1 MIVRLIPVS
10 GPFLAMLTT
19 ALVLGGCGSAPSK
32 SGGGYYL
39 DDGPGASPP
48 VDIDRIPD
56 AVPRAEPINRATT
69 RPYTVLGRSYRPYTQ
84 HQAYRARG
92 LASWYG
98 KRYHGKQT
106 SNGET
111 YDMYSMTAAHTVL
124 PLPSYARVTNLSNG
138 RTVVVRVNDRGPFHD
153 KRIID
158 LSYAAA
164 YKLGFVNKGSIMV
177 EVEAIVPGDRSAPS
191 APVIAATEPPPR
203 AGPLDSGESGI
214 FLQLGAFSVLDN
226 AQGFVR
232 RMRSDAV
239 WLGDSIHLYKSG
251 SLYKV
256 HAGPYASRFAADRDA
271 VRVYRELG
279 LAPIIL
285 IR

>member
-1 MIVRLIPVS
+1 M
-10 GPFLAMLTT
+10 T
-19 ALVLGGCGSAPSK
+19 LVLGGCASAPSK

-48 VDIDRIPD
+48 IDIDRIPD

-84 HQAYRARG
+84 HQAYRVRG

-111 YDMYSMTAAHTVL
+111 YDMYSMSAAHTVL

-138 RTVVVRVNDRGPFHD
+138 RSVVVRVNDRGPFHD
-153 KRIID
+153 KRVID

-164 YKLGFVNKGSIMV
+164 YKLGFVNEGSTMV
-177 EVEAIVPGDRSAPS
+177 EIEAIIPGDTSPPS
-191 APVIAATEPPPR
+191 APIIAATEPPPR
-203 AGPLDSGESGI
+203 AGPLESGESGI
-214 FLQLGAFSVLDN
+214 FLQLGAFSVRDN

-232 RMRSDAV
+232 RMRSDIV
-239 WLGDSIHLYKSG
+239 WLGDLIHLYISG
-251 SLYKV
+251 NLYKV
-256 HAGPYASRFAADRDA
+256 HAGPYASRVAADRDA
-271 VRVYRELG
+271 ERVFRELG
-279 LAPIIL
+279 LTPFIL
-285 IR
+285 SR

>member
-1 MIVRLIPVS
+1 VITRLISNS
-10 GPFLAMLTT
+10 GLYLTVLTT

-32 SGGGYYL
+32 SDGGYYL

-48 VDIDRIPD
+48 ADIDRIPD
-56 AVPRAEPINRATT
+56 AVPRGEPINRATT
-69 RPYTVLGRSYRPYTQ
+69 RPYTVLGRSYRPYTR
-84 HQAYRARG
+84 HQAYRVRG

-98 KRYHGKQT
+98 KRYHGKKT

-138 RTVVVRVNDRGPFHD
+138 RSVVVRVNDRGPFHD
-153 KRIID
+153 KRVID

-164 YKLGFVNKGSIMV
+164 YKLRFINRGSTMV
-177 EVEAIVPGDRSAPS
+177 EVEAIIPGGRSPPS
-191 APVIAATEPPPR
+191 APVTAATEPPPR

-226 AQGFVR
+226 AHGFVR
-232 RMRSDAV
+232 RMRSDVV
-239 WLGDSIHLYKSG
+239 WLGDSIHLYKNG
-251 SLYKV
+251 NLYKV
-256 HAGPYASRFAADRDA
+256 HAGPYPSRVAADRDA
-271 VRVYRELG
+271 ERVYRELG
-279 LAPIIL
+279 LAPIVL
-285 IR
+285 SR

>member
-1 MIVRLIPVS
+1 MTARLISIYAPHLVS
-10 GPFLAMLTT
+10 LTI
-19 ALVLGGCGSAPSK
+19 ALLLGGCADAPSK

-48 VDIDRIPD
+48 ADIGSIPD

-84 HQAYRARG
+84 HQAYRVRG

-98 KRYHGKQT
+98 KRYHGRQT
-106 SNGET
+106 ANGEK
-111 YDMYSMTAAHTVL
+111 YDMYAMTAAHTLL

-138 RTVVVRVNDRGPFHD
+138 RSVVVRINDRGPFHD
-153 KRIID
+153 ERVID

-164 YKLGFVNKGSIMV
+164 YKLGYVNEGSAMV
-177 EVEAIVPGDRSAPS
+177 EIEAIIPGETSASS

-203 AGPLDSGESGI
+203 AGPLDSGERGI
-214 FLQLGAFSVLDN
+214 FLQLGAFSLRDN
-226 AQGFVR
+226 AQVFVH
-232 RMRSDAV
+232 RMRSELV
-239 WLGDSIHLYKSG
+239 WLGDSIHLYKSAN
-251 SLYKV
+251 LYRV
-256 HAGPYASRFAADRDA
+256 HAGPYADGVAADRDA

-279 LAPIIL
+279 LTPIVL
-285 IR
+285 SR